1 MRLNIKI
8 VPMTDLLVNGLKQ
21 LLLLFSFLNHIS
33 GEIIQNPTLDRNKL
47 LI

>member
-8 VPMTDLLVNGLKQ
+8 VPMTDLSVNGLKQ
-21 LLLLFSFLNHIS
+21 LLLLLSFLNHIN
-33 GEIIQNPTLDRNKL
+33 GEIIQNPMLDRNKL